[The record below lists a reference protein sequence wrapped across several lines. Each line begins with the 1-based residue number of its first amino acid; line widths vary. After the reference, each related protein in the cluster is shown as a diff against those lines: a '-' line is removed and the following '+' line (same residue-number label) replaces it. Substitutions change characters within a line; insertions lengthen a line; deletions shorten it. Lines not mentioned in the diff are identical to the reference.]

1 MKLKNIFAVALAV
14 ATLTSCDNDS
24 AEDYPTFLG
33 GVNSA
38 AGVTVSLP
46 TEFTANENEM
56 PFQIPVTVS
65 GQANGKVTVTVQSK
79 QLTQVPE
86 GLEPAIE
93 KDHYIFTS
101 YTVNIP
107 AGETTGYFEVM
118 PVWVQGELN
127 DDRVFELSIVKVE
140 GASVANADCQVTIAN
155 VDDPF
160 TAMFGKWK
168 FTGTPV
174 YEGSGSEYTLT
185 VSGPS
190 TDSEYYGHE
199 LYAYGLVGRSYVFL
213 PLNFEYDTETGDKT
227 LSIQVATFA
236 TDALMNFGG
245 LGYCVLLGVE
255 GTGSVA
261 AGFGSDI
268 PMTYTLGE
276 DGSETI
282 EMTDMNQVWRFGVA
296 PYDTETGAVGSL
308 AGFWNGWRGIKLE
321 R

>member
-118 PVWVQGELN
+118 PIWVQGELN

-168 FTGTPV
+168 FSGTPL
-174 YEGSGSEYTLT
+174 YQGIDAEYTLT
-185 VSGPS
+185 ISGPDA
-190 TDSEYYGHE
+190 DSEYYGHE
-199 LYAYGLVGRSYVFL
+199 LYAYGLRGLSYIFL
-213 PLNFEYDTETGDKT
+213 PLNFEYDEETGT
-227 LSIQVATFA
+227 PTVSIQVATFA
-236 TDALMNFGG
+236 TDGLINFTG
-245 LGYCVLLGVE
+245 LGSCIVAGVE
-255 GTGSVA
+255 GNGE
-261 AGFGSDI
+261 GFGSDI
-268 PMTYTLGE
+268 PMTYTLGA
-276 DGSETI
+276 DGSETL
-282 EMTDMNQVWRFGVA
+282 EMTDMTQMWRLGVMPYPALNQI
-296 PYDTETGAVGSL
+296 
-308 AGFWNGWRGIKLE
+308 AGYWGGWRGITLK